1 MGALMNNASNADVE
15 PIAGVGENGRT
26 YPRGSVKT
34 HTEANIGF
42 ITLARKGKH
51 NAMTRE
57 MWTAIPEAVETL
69 TSTSGVA
76 SLVIQ
81 GADGSFCAGA
91 DLSEVLAATQSMEA
105 ATEYCTTVVDAL
117 LALAYCPK
125 PTIAAM
131 RGVAAGGGAEL
142 ALATDLRFADESS
155 YLQLPLA
162 RIGVVPDDFTL
173 RRLLALGGPAVAR
186 LMLFG
191 GQSISA
197 SRCLAM
203 GLVDVVTAPGGLDEA
218 IDEHIGA
225 FSTTSPYAIREIK
238 ALLIADELGG
248 QVQDLVTR
256 MAKSFVAGDV
266 ERFARRFTRK
276 TSA

>member
-1 MGALMNNASNADVE
+1 MGALMNNSGKADVE
-15 PIAGVGENGRT
+15 PIAGDSESGRT
-26 YPRGSVKT
+26 HPRGLVET
-34 HTEANIGF
+34 HTEASIGF
-42 ITLARKGKH
+42 ITLNRKGKH

-57 MWTAIPEAVETL
+57 MWRALPEAVETL
-69 TSTSGVA
+69 SSAPGVA
-76 SLVIQ
+76 SIVIQ

-91 DLSEVLAATQSMEA
+91 DLSEVLAATRSMEA

-117 LALAYCPK
+117 LALAYSPK

-131 RGVAAGGGAEL
+131 SGVAAGGGAEL

-155 YLQLPLA
+155 SLQLPLA

-191 GQSISA
+191 GESMSA

-203 GLVDVVTAPGGLDEA
+203 GLVDVVTTQGGLDEA
-218 IDEHIGA
+218 IKAHVGA

-238 ALLIADELGG
+238 ALLIADELGA
-248 QVQDLVTR
+248 QVEDLVNG

-266 ERFARRFTRK
+266 EKFARRFTRK
-276 TSA
+276 TST